1 MRSGYHMQI
10 LLELISGLP
19 SFDPHRNP
27 KDLVSQL
34 VTWCSWHDYLSP
46 QITYMEKDMDT
57 DIPQILCTKI
67 DEHAGAWPSESFV
80 SLFRTARKCV
90 EPKMHLRPEVH
101 EVYPTVSDCHPTD

>member
-1 MRSGYHMQI
+1 MRGKKAG
-10 LLELISGLP
+10 IS
-19 SFDPHRNP
+19 SA
-27 KDLVSQL
+27 
-34 VTWCSWHDYLSP
+34 

-90 EPKMHLRPEVH
+90 EPKMHSRPEVH
-101 EVYPTVSDCHPTD
+101 EVCFRR